1 MTRRLLA
8 LDLLLIGVSL
18 TAIFLV
24 SSVSGAAP
32 PPKPVPHDGGAFRGQ
47 IAPHRLADVT
57 RGTGLGSR
65 GAEPTVPAG
74 AQALV
79 KLFTER
85 SRTYKPV
92 DGPYVTILYS
102 YPVNEQ
108 ALNGEWHPLG
118 SLPASA
124 RKPVGPHIDASLKE
138 GVTKDC
144 PLASNS
150 PTTSLCS
157 ATTDTVG
164 YDGTNTD
171 NSLVQFKVKEALPI
185 DSSVLN
191 AQLGMYL
198 FSASTTNPVSVS
210 AYAAAKPWTTAA
222 TWNTYDGTNAWTTP
236 GGDVNSKVSPVANP
250 SVTGPAAW
258 VRWYPTQIVQ
268 GWENGTIP
276 NEGLL
281 LADTTQKQTNDM
293 LSFYSSKST
302 NTNKPYLTIS
312 WVHRGQE
319 DQPFYSMQSLP
330 ITDRATMKVNL
341 ASGDLFVNS
350 NDLSVKGTGVP
361 FLAEHNY
368 DSRNT
373 EGGSVNPWYSI
384 SSLAP
389 YEDGSVAIG
398 INRYDYEA
406 FIRQSNGSYVTP
418 PGIDATFCEINGT
431 TCTKN
436 SVDGTN
442 AKWALTFSKGGNG
455 PLYAQGNKITFEA
468 NGRTMSDADR
478 YGNAVVYH
486 WSEHGLT
493 SVTDTQGRT
502 FTRNLTTIP
511 GGFYVTSSWVD
522 SAGGREVKYAYNSE
536 GRLESY
542 TDAAGKVTK
551 YTYNAEHSLKEIIDP
566 EGFVTTI
573 GYDTHYRVTEL
584 TLREVNKERPTWKY
598 EYVEGP
604 GTKCNTEE
612 VKEAVKYTVVT
623 DPNGHK
629 STFCANALDEMLHSF
644 DAEGNP
650 SASTFNPI
658 GNLLSA
664 TAASPGTGES
674 GNVTSLN
681 YDEKGTLNPGS
692 NVECAITSFTKLQPK
707 CEANKEYLQT
717 NFEYKD
723 KKNEFLL
730 TEAKDPQGNK
740 ALACYNGG
748 EQSENKA
755 CVGASG
761 PKGSLQNV
769 TDQLPAG
776 ENEVKFAYNEN
787 NGTVKS
793 STDADGHTTSYEYD
807 EKGNLKVIKPA
818 APLGETT
825 IGVDTL
831 SRPHEVKDGAGH
843 VTTVT
848 YDRLDRVTEIVYT
861 GTGAA
866 KTVKFE
872 YDPNGDFI
880 KLEDSTGTTKY
891 AHDQLGRLTKE
902 ELPGSLSNEYGYDL
916 ASNLTT
922 LTDAGG
928 TTKYKYNAT
937 NEVETLT
944 EPTEKVTTFAYDGDH
959 RLKEIHYA
967 SGAREKY
974 KLEPTS
980 GRPETITFEGL
991 SGISVPNLT
1000 YTYKKGENNTSLV
1013 QTVKEATVISTT
1025 ITYAYDPVNRLTEAI
1040 ATGANTSKYVFELD
1054 GAGNRKKQQV
1064 YPGTGNE
1071 ETTFYAYNAANELEC
1086 RQSVAPP
1093 CSGSASTERSHY
1105 EYDGAGELKAIVPK
1119 LDKTGST
1126 FGYNAASQTSAIT
1139 PSGGSEQAL
1148 AYAGTGQDDLVTLG
1162 VTSLQN
1168 STLGLTKEVGSGGT
1182 SYFARTPDGLLIDQR
1197 TPSGN
1202 FNPLYDAQGDII
1214 ALVSSAAKVE
1224 RTFRY
1229 GPYGDN
1235 TKSEGT
1241 QTIPFPFGYKGGF
1254 RMPGGNKGATSVANG
1269 LYHSGERYYDPTTG
1283 RWTQQD
1289 PESGI
1294 AIATQGNRFLF
1305 ASSDPINASDPTGLK
1320 ALQANST
1327 MSYEEVY
1334 PAEHYCHGEGEE
1346 NELYCSA
1353 IKYQA
1358 EFGGGSEVAENSSAG
1373 EAFGHDPYKDEL
1385 HP

>member
-65 GAEPTVPAG
+65 GAGPTVPAG

-118 SLPASA
+118 SVPASA

-302 NTNKPYLTIS
+302 NANKPYLTIS

-319 DQPFYSMQSLP
+319 DQQLYSMQSLP

-350 NDLSVKGTGVP
+350 NDLSVKGTAVP

-398 INRYDYEA
+398 INRYDYA
-406 FIRQSNGSYVTP
+406 SFIRQSNGSYVTP

-431 TCTKN
+431 SCTKN
-436 SVDGTN
+436 SVDGTA
-442 AKWALTFSKGGNG
+442 AKYALTFSRGGNG
-455 PLYAQGNKITFEA
+455 SLYAQGNKITFEA

-486 WSEHGLT
+486 WREHGLT

-522 SAGGREVKYAYNSE
+522 AAGGREVKYAYNAE

-551 YTYNAEHSLKEIIDP
+551 YAYNGEHSLSEITDP

-584 TLREVNKERPTWKY
+584 KLREVTGGRPTWKY
-598 EYVEGP
+598 EYVEGA

-623 DPNGHK
+623 DPKGHK
-629 STFCANALDEMLHSF
+629 STFCANALDEVLHSF
-644 DAEGNP
+644 DAKGNP
-650 SASTFNPI
+650 NASTFNPL
-658 GNLLSA
+658 GNLNST
-664 TAASPGTGES
+664 TAPSPGTGES

-681 YDEKGTLNPGS
+681 YDEKGTSNPGS
-692 NVECAITSFTKLQPK
+692 NVECAITGSTKPQTS
-707 CEANKEYLQT
+707 CEAAKKEEYLQSS
-717 NFEYKD
+717 FEYKD
-723 KKNEFLL
+723 KKNEFLP
-730 TEAKDPQGNK
+730 TAVKDPQGNK
-740 ALACYNGG
+740 TQPCYNGG
-748 EQSENKA
+748 ELKCSRELPTQ
-755 CVGASG
+755 
-761 PKGSLQNV
+761 
-769 TDQLPAG
+769 PAG
-776 ENEVKFAYNEN
+776 STQDIIDPLASEHELSFEYEANGNVKTSKEARGN
-787 NGTVKS
+787 
-793 STDADGHTTSYEYD
+793 TTTYEYD
-807 EKGNLKVIKPA
+807 THGNLKAIKPPSA
-818 APLGETT
+818 LKETT
-825 IGVDTL
+825 ISVDAL
-831 SRPHEVKDGAGH
+831 SRPHVITDGEGH
-843 VTTVT
+843 VETIG
-848 YDRLDRVTEIVYT
+848 YDTLDRITEIAYT
-861 GTGAA
+861 GTGTAR
-866 KTVKFE
+866 TVKFE
-872 YDPNGDFI
+872 YDANGDLI
-880 KLEDSTGTTKY
+880 KREDPTGTTKY
-891 AHDQLGRLTKE
+891 AHDHLGRLTKE
-902 ELPGSLSNEYGYDL
+902 ELPGAQSNEYAYDL
-916 ASNLTT
+916 ASNREKF
-922 LTDAGG
+922 TDSGG
-928 TTKYKYNAT
+928 TTEYVYDEV
-937 NEVETLT
+937 NEPIKVIEAP
-944 EPTEKVTTFAYDGDH
+944 EKKVTELAYDGDH
-959 RLKEIHYA
+959 RLNEVHYA
-967 SGAREKY
+967 SGAKERY
-974 KLEPTS
+974 KLEPTT

-991 SGISVPNLT
+991 SGSSVPNLT
-1000 YTYKKGENNTSLV
+1000 YTYKNALSSNTALV
-1013 QTVKEATVISTT
+1013 QTMKESTGT
-1025 ITYAYDPVNRLTEAI
+1025 GTTTKYAYDPLNRLTEAI
-1040 ATGANTSKYVFELD
+1040 AEGAHPSKYIFALD
-1054 GAGNRKKQQV
+1054 GAGNRTKQQV

-1071 ETTFYAYNAANELEC
+1071 ETTYYAYNTANELEC
-1086 RQSVAPP
+1086 RQTVVPP
-1093 CSGSASTERSHY
+1093 CSGSSSTERSHY
-1105 EYDGAGELKAIVPK
+1105 EYDKAGELKAIIPK
-1119 LDKTGST
+1119 LDTTGST
-1126 FGYNAASQTSAIT
+1126 FAYNAASQTSAIT
-1139 PSGGSEQAL
+1139 PSGGAEQAL
-1148 AYAGTGQDDLVTLG
+1148 GYGGTGQDDLVKLG
-1162 VTSLQN
+1162 ATTLQN
-1168 STLGLTKEVGSGGT
+1168 STLGLTREVAGAST
-1182 SYFARTPDGLLIDQR
+1182 SYFARTPNGLLIDQR
-1197 TPSGN
+1197 TPSGS
-1202 FNPLYDAQGDII
+1202 FNPLYDAQGDVI
-1214 ALVSSAAKVE
+1214 ALVSSTGKVE

-1229 GPYGDN
+1229 GPYGEN

-1241 QTIPFPFGYKGGF
+1241 QTIPFPFGYKGGY

-1269 LYHSGERYYDPTTG
+1269 LYHVGARYYDPTTG

-1289 PESGI
+1289 PLSKV
-1294 AIATQGNRFLF
+1294 ASPVQANRFVF
-1305 ASSDPINASDPTGLK
+1305 AGGDPINRSDPSGREFR
-1320 ALQANST
+1320 
-1327 MSYEEVY
+1327 EEA
-1334 PAEHYCHGEGEE
+1334 AEWIEERGEE
-1346 NELYCSA
+1346 GLEAVEGTGYETTYNCVNGAAHFSEEAGKSGLIWIETADVIAGCGA
-1353 IKYQA
+1353 GL
-1358 EFGGGSEVAENSSAG
+1358 GGA
-1373 EAFGHDPYKDEL
+1373 Y
-1385 HP
+1385 